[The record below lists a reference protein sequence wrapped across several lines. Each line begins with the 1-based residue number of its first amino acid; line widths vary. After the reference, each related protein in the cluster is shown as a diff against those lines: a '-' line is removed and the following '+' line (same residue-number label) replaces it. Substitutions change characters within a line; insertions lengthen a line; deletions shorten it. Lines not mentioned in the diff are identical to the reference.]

1 MASKWSATT
10 DNKFL
15 RISNDALTT
24 YNAWD
29 TYNTARLVAPLLA
42 EIKDNKQLRHYQ
54 EHVEPLQTAV
64 VAMQGRGLLLDR
76 DAKTLYRRD
85 LRRELSEVDECLSR
99 WKRETDKSLA
109 GTDGFNPDSPKQ
121 VAAHLFSPRESG
133 GLGLLPG
140 KTTAGGA
147 ASCDQE
153 ALTGILRKLRKKD
166 EHAIKFLHAL
176 FHRSRLQT
184 IDERYM
190 DFDVGSDGR
199 VRPQVKMAKAKT
211 FRLAYQRPALQQF
224 VPEIRHIFVA
234 REGHVYLSRD
244 YSQLEAKLLAYM
256 SHDTVSIAV
265 FESGGDVHLANA
277 IDLFQK
283 DTITKVERDYAKSYL
298 YKICYGGI
306 GSEKERT
313 YCPCV
318 QWGCAAK
325 MPSVVDLKRDDKLAM
340 ERRWFAIHSTV
351 PKFQREIIEQVKRR
365 HYYEHP
371 LGGRRYFTSPMSAQL
386 EREIMNF
393 PMQYGNAVLM
403 ARAQIELDKHNAPIV
418 LQMHDEFLLEIT
430 EGDIDHWDMVTK
442 EIMESIVVEFGG
454 VSFSTDLAVG
464 TNWGPYSTTN
474 PNGLR
479 EI

>member
-1 MASKWSATT
+1 M
-10 DNKFL
+10 
-15 RISNDALTT
+15 
-24 YNAWD
+24 
-29 TYNTARLVAPLLA
+29 
-42 EIKDNKQLRHYQ
+42 
-54 EHVEPLQTAV
+54 
-64 VAMQGRGLLLDR
+64 
-76 DAKTLYRRD
+76 
-85 LRRELSEVDECLSR
+85 
-99 WKRETDKSLA
+99 
-109 GTDGFNPDSPKQ
+109 
-121 VAAHLFSPRESG
+121 
-133 GLGLLPG
+133 PG

-166 EHAIKFLHAL
+166 AHAVPFLHAL

-199 VRPQVKMAKAKT
+199 VRAQVKMAQAKT

-340 ERRWFAIHSTV
+340 EKRWFAIHSAV
-351 PKFQREIIEQVKRR
+351 PKFQRELIEQVKRK

-403 ARAQIELDKHNAPIV
+403 ARAQIDLDELGAPIV
-418 LQMHDEFLLEIT
+418 LQMHDEFLLEVP
-430 EGDIDHWDMVTK
+430 IDKVEFWAEKTRH
-442 EIMESIVVEFGG
+442 IMEWPVREFEFVE
-454 VSFSTDLAVG
+454 FSTDLAIG
-464 TNWGPYSTTN
+464 TNWGPCTLTN

-479 EI
+479 EIKTNVELTEYMATL